1 MLNLS
6 LVFPVLEAYF
16 SLVLFSFLLLG
27 SPGPAPLAI
36 AATGAVFGIRKG
48 LDFLLGILLGFFFV
62 LFVQGLALVYLLGKN
77 LVLMQVLQVFG
88 FLYVLYIAY
97 KITTVP
103 TTQIEESP
111 FSPPSFFDG
120 FILNLT
126 NPKAYAAMAIIY
138 SQMLIPYESQNLAY
152 ILTGLISFLVVVAV
166 DLMWL
171 FLGKLIQPYIQ
182 DPIIGRKVRL
192 LFALM
197 MVGMVMLAMVKN
209 FKL

>member
-97 KITTVP
+97 KISTVP

>member
-97 KITTVP
+97 KISTVP

-138 SQMLIPYESQNLAY
+138 SQMLIPYESQYLAY